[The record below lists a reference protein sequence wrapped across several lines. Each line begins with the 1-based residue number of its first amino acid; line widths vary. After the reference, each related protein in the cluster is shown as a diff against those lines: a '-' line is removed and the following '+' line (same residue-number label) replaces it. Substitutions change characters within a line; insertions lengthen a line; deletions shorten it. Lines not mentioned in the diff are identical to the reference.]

1 MALFKRKVQETVT
14 DAVDIVKD
22 IAAKATSEKM
32 DVWGDVAK
40 IGTFVLMAFGAFKM
54 SSGYGR
60 GRRTDYP
67 DVRTMTVNNYYYG
80 NRPQSFRRDKK
91 HV

>member
-40 IGTFVLMAFGAFKM
+40 IGTFAIMAYGAVKAIN
-54 SSGYGR
+54 GNRG
-60 GRRTDYP
+60 GRRMDAP
-67 DVRTMTVNNYYYG
+67 DVRTMTINNYY
-80 NRPQSFRRDKK
+80 
-91 HV
+91 